1 MLKRVLPYAHQLI
14 QSAIKAGDT
23 VIDATCGNGH
33 DTVIL
38 SHATGPDGL
47 VYAFDVQTQAIEQT
61 RNRLAEENITNVRL
75 IHDGH
80 QNVAAY
86 LDDDDKKHLAGAIF
100 NLGYLPGSDKKVI
113 TTPAN
118 TIAAID
124 QIAEYIKTGGIIVCV
139 VYYGHNGGELEKNTL
154 IKHLQNYD
162 QKYFQVLQYGFLNQK
177 NNPPFVLAIEKI
189 KNLS

>member
-47 VYAFDVQTQAIEQT
+47 VYAFDVQAQAIEQT

-100 NLGYLPGSDKKVI
+100 NLGYLPGSDKTVI

-118 TIAAID
+118 TIVAID
-124 QIAEYIKTGGIIVCV
+124 QIAEYLKTGGIIVCV
-139 VYYGHNGGELEKNTL
+139 VYYGHSGGELEKNTL

-162 QKYFQVLQYGFLNQK
+162 QKHFQVLQYGFLNQK